1 MFVPTSSSRKAP
13 AASASALSQLAAMVT
28 PGGSATG
35 GDGGVTA
42 GAGAGS
48 TVGASDKGIPVSADV
63 LLNAHGLLD
72 DGRAL
77 RRWVR
82 PIGRCACCVV
92 FMCTR
97 VPLEAHAPLPLQ

>member
-1 MFVPTSSSRKAP
+1 
-13 AASASALSQLAAMVT
+13 MVT

-63 LLNAHGLLD
+63 LLNAHGLPEV
-72 DGRAL
+72 GRVL
-77 RRWVR
+77 RRWL
-82 PIGRCACCVV
+82 GG
-92 FMCTR
+92 T
-97 VPLEAHAPLPLQ
+97 